1 MKLMVALTSDKGA
14 GSDSEITL
22 EVADDLDVLISLMKE
37 ERLTRTRL
45 LAAETVANI
54 LVNRQVLQVHSLSP

>member
-14 GSDSEITL
+14 GPDSEIIL
-22 EVADDLDVLISLMKE
+22 EVADRLEVLTSLMKE
-37 ERLTRTRL
+37 VRLTKTRL

-54 LVNRQVLQVHSLSP
+54 LVNREVLQIHFLL